1 MADKHAITELLN
13 KGGYAYD
20 TADVDFLVDMF
31 TADGRFELSIA
42 GVGPVGPF
50 EGRDAIRALYAGSL
64 ESQTDQRR
72 HCVTNLFFEDETD
85 DSITAISYLVLIS
98 IQDGELNVISSGVYR
113 DEIVRDG
120 DAWRITLRNLALDRP
135 Y

>member
-1 MADKHAITELLN
+1 M
-13 KGGYAYD
+13 
-20 TADVDFLVDMF
+20 
-31 TADGRFELSIA
+31 
-42 GVGPVGPF
+42 
-50 EGRDAIRALYAGSL
+50 
-64 ESQTDQRR
+64 
-72 HCVTNLFFEDETD
+72 TNLFFEDETD